1 MKAIIK
7 FFVRHIPRPYL
18 IKFSKLFSLI
28 VMPFYAGKKHQCTI
42 CEKSFRKFLPYG
54 NKGAANRL
62 CPNCLSLERHRLLWL
77 FLKEKT
83 RFFNEKY
90 SVLHIAPEQPFLK
103 RFKKL
108 SNLEYIT
115 ADLVS
120 PIADV
125 KIDIRSMPFENE
137 RFDVVICNH
146 VLEHIDDDLK
156 AMSEVY
162 RVLKN
167 NGFAIL
173 QVPID
178 YKRTETYEDAS
189 ITDRKSR
196 EEIFGQ
202 YDHVRVY
209 GLDYGKRL
217 VKAGFVVD
225 ENRFVESFTKEQIEF
240 YRLDANEILYIAY
253 KK

>member
-1 MKAIIK
+1 
-7 FFVRHIPRPYL
+7 
-18 IKFSKLFSLI
+18 
-28 VMPFYAGKKHQCTI
+28 MPFYIGKKHQCPI

-54 NKGAANRL
+54 NKGVSNRL
-62 CPNCLSLERHRLLWL
+62 CPNCLSLERHRLMWL
-77 FLKEKT
+77 YLKEKT
-83 RFFNEKY
+83 NFFDKKY

-103 RFKKL
+103 RFRKL
-108 SNLEYIT
+108 NNLEYIT
-115 ADLVS
+115 ADLIS
-120 PIADV
+120 PLADI
-125 KIDIRSMPFENE
+125 KMDIRSMPFENE
-137 RFDVVICNH
+137 RFDIVICNH
-146 VLEHIDDDLK
+146 VLEHIDDDIM
-156 AMSEVY
+156 AISEVY
-162 RVLKN
+162 RVLKK

-178 YKRTETYEDAS
+178 YNRKTTYEDAS

-217 VKAGFVVD
+217 SKAGFEVD
-225 ENRFVESFTKEQIEF
+225 ENHFVESFTKDQIEF
-240 YRLDANEILYIAY
+240 YRFDANEILYIAH

>member
-1 MKAIIK
+1 MKTLIK

-18 IKFSKLFSLI
+18 IKLSRLFSFM
-28 VMPFYAGKKHQCTI
+28 VMPFYAGKKHYCPV

-62 CPNCLSLERHRLLWL
+62 CPNCLSLERHRLIWL
-77 FLKEKT
+77 YLKEKT
-83 RFFNEKY
+83 NFFNKNY

-103 RFKKL
+103 RFRQLK
-108 SNLEYIT
+108 NLEYVT
-115 ADLVS
+115 GDLVS

-125 KIDIRSMPFENE
+125 KMDIRSMPFENE
-137 RFDVVICNH
+137 RFDIVICNH

-162 RVLKN
+162 RVLKK

-178 YKRTETYEDAS
+178 YKRVDTYEDAS

-209 GLDYGKRL
+209 GLDYAKRL
-217 VKAGFVVD
+217 AKAGFEVD
-225 ENRFVESFTKEQIEF
+225 ENHFVESFTKDQVEY
-240 YRLDANEILYIAY
+240 YRFDAKEILYIAH

>member
-1 MKAIIK
+1 MKTIIK
-7 FFVRHIPRPYL
+7 FLVRYIPRPYL
-18 IKFSKLFSLI
+18 IKFSKWFSLI
-28 VMPFYAGKKHQCTI
+28 VMPFYAGKNHQCPI

-54 NKGAANRL
+54 NKGSANRL
-62 CPNCLSLERHRLLWL
+62 CPNCLSLERHRLMWL
-77 FLKEKT
+77 YLKQKT
-83 RFFNEKY
+83 DFFSKKY

-103 RFKKL
+103 RFRKL
-108 SNLEYIT
+108 KNLEYIT
-115 ADLVS
+115 ADLIS

-125 KIDIRSMPFENE
+125 KMDIRSMPFEDN
-137 RFDVVICNH
+137 RFDIVICNH
-146 VLEHIDDDLK
+146 VLEHIDNDVK
-156 AMSEVY
+156 AMSEVF
-162 RVLKN
+162 RVLKK

-178 YKRTETYEDAS
+178 YKRTETYEDPS

-196 EEIFGQ
+196 EKIFGQ

-217 VKAGFVVD
+217 AKAGFQVD
-225 ENRFVESFTKEQIEF
+225 ENHFIESFSKEQIEF
-240 YRLDANEILYIAY
+240 YRFDPNEILYIAN

>member
-1 MKAIIK
+1 MKKLIK
-7 FFVRHIPRPYL
+7 FFVRHIPRPML
-18 IKFSKLFSLI
+18 IKFSKLFSIL
-28 VMPFYAGKKHQCTI
+28 VQPLYKGNKHQCPV
-42 CEKSFRKFLPYG
+42 CGKSFRKFLPYG
-54 NKGAANRL
+54 NKGADNRM
-62 CPNCLSLERHRLLWL
+62 CPNCLSLERHRLIWL

-83 RFFNEKY
+83 TFFSEKRL
-90 SVLHIAPEQPFLK
+90 VLHIAPEQPFLN
-103 RFKKL
+103 RFRKL
-108 SNLEYIT
+108 SNINYTT

-125 KIDIRSMPFENE
+125 KMDIRSMPFENE

-162 RVLKN
+162 RVLKK

-178 YKRTETYEDAS
+178 YKRVDTYEDAS
-189 ITDRKSR
+189 ITDRKLR
-196 EEIFGQ
+196 EKIFGQ

-209 GLDYGKRL
+209 GLDYGNRL
-217 VKAGFVVD
+217 AKAGFEVD
-225 ENRFVESFTKEQIEF
+225 ENHFVESFTKDQIEY
-240 YRLDANEILYIAY
+240 YRLDANEILYIAH